1 MWSSSKIIKHLN
13 LSVSISCIDKIRQ
26 KISYKTLK
34 QSRPSKLTYRDK
46 IGIKNKFKL
55 GWKPASIAHH
65 YDVSVTTINNIRNK
79 ND

>member
-1 MWSSSKIIKHLN
+1 MISSSKVIKMLN
-13 LSVSISCIDKIRQ
+13 LDVSTSCIDKIRQ
-26 KISYKTLK
+26 GKNYKTRL
-34 QSRPSKLTYRDK
+34 QPRASKLTYRDK

-65 YDVSVTTINNIRNK
+65 YDVSVTTINNVKK